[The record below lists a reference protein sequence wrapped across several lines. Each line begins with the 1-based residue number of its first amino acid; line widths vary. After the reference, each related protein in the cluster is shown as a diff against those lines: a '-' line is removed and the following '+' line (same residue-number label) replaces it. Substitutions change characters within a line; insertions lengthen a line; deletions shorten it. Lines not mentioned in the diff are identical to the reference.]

1 MAYKVDK
8 ELLSTEHEIP
18 EEKQQTY
25 RIAPYH
31 GGKITVAYY
40 ANEQFK
46 HYPDDPAYI
55 IGDHGTVYSLY
66 TEKKLNPLKDK
77 DGYLMTNLVG
87 YHRRKIALHR
97 AMMQTFYPIPNEKE
111 MQVNHKDG
119 IKNNDVLSNLEWV
132 TPKENAQHAL
142 THGLRDNTIGE
153 KHYYSIYKEDEIW
166 KICELLNQGYTN
178 KQIAEAL
185 NREYTIKFRDLL
197 SKIKRKE
204 SWKAISNN
212 FPNI

>member
-1 MAYKVDK
+1 MPYKVDISK
-8 ELLSTEHEIP
+8 LDLVNPIPEHE
-18 EEKQQTY
+18 QQTY

-31 GGKITVAYY
+31 GGNITVAYY

-66 TEKKLNPLKDK
+66 TKSKLTPSEDK

-111 MQVNHKDG
+111 MQVNHIDG
-119 IKNNDVLSNLEWV
+119 HKKNNKLNNLEWC
-132 TPKENAQHAL
+132 TCQENIDHAMS
-142 THGLRDNTIGE
+142 HGLRDNTIGE
-153 KHYYSIYKEDEIW
+153 KHYYAIYKEDEIW

-185 NREYTIKFRDLL
+185 NREFTIQFRDLL
-197 SKIKRKE
+197 KKIKRKE
-204 SWKAISNN
+204 SWKLISNN